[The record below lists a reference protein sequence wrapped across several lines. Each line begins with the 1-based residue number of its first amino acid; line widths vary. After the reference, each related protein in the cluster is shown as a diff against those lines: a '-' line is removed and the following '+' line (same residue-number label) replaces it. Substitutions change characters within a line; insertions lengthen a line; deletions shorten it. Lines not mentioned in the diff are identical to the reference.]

1 MPKLLRKETHQRD
14 LLQAGRHRHP
24 PHLVLRLC
32 SPNPPRQTRAKPF
45 PRRRRGKAEQIH
57 PRAAPP
63 PPRAQGPHSP
73 GRDLPGRGS
82 AGAAVPRGRSAQ
94 TGGCRSGGGRS
105 PGPRGVPQRG
115 GSARRGAG
123 EPAQPGRSG
132 FPFPFGFLFP
142 SSFKPP
148 PPALGA
154 EPSSGRLQFAL

>member
-63 PPRAQGPHSP
+63 PRVLRVPTAPDETYRAGAPPGPPFPAEGPHRP
-73 GRDLPGRGS
+73 AGV
-82 AGAAVPRGRSAQ
+82 GAAAAAPRGRGASRSAAAPLGEVQ
-94 TGGCRSGGGRS
+94 AS
-105 PGPRGVPQRG
+105 PP
-115 GSARRGAG
+115 SLAGA
-123 EPAQPGRSG
+123 G
-132 FPFPFGFLFP
+132 FPFPLVFCF
-142 SSFKPP
+142 PP
-148 PPALGA
+148 PSNHPRQ
-154 EPSSGRLQFAL
+154 P